1 MRILGGATNT
11 RITQDACVTYRD
23 TFVLTCVLNIYTNLF
38 VYADMSNVKFC
49 DKVWFLIQNSVENA
63 YVWKTKTI
71 NASKFKC
78 TVSSHGFLS
87 GVAWVKVDI

>member
-49 DKVWFLIQNSVENA
+49 DKV
-63 YVWKTKTI
+63 
-71 NASKFKC
+71 
-78 TVSSHGFLS
+78 
-87 GVAWVKVDI
+87 